1 MTSSVLFYKE
11 HFRKKSKKSSDLFVD
26 PVIQGG
32 FWDLRKENATPEN
45 YQKGQVRIHG
55 NKAKE
60 ICDELEDIVEGLKG
74 NTVDAQKRFLKE
86 IGQA

>member
-11 HFRKKSKKSSDLFVD
+11 HFRKGPSDFFVD
-26 PVIQGG
+26 PVIQAG
-32 FWDLRKENATPEN
+32 FWDLRKDSATPEN
-45 YQKGQVRIHG
+45 YQGGQVKIHG
-55 NKAKE
+55 NKAKK

-74 NTVDAQKRFLKE
+74 NTVDAQQRFLKE